1 MMEKEKNMCVVSV
14 IIPTYGRPDFLKRAV
29 ESALQQTYPYVEII
43 VVDDNNPGTEAR
55 IKTEEIMRQYVL
67 EKHNVIYLQHEQ
79 NKNGSAARNTGINH
93 ANGKYI
99 CLLDDDDEMLPPRI
113 ELFVKKMESLDE
125 SWGACY
131 SGFTKIV
138 NDGVVTHGSETR
150 EGDLYNAALMRS
162 LYFCPGSNLFA
173 RTHLAKQIGGFD
185 EDFWRNQDIE
195 FLARLL
201 EISKI
206 ARIPDETLIIHCENR
221 APKKDSYANI
231 VKLEQFYL
239 GKFKSRIEKLPP
251 KEAKKLHQFMALER
265 LRFSIQYKC
274 ASDGI
279 RNCIKNRVS
288 LWMLIRYSTY
298 VLKRVITKKSFGFE
312 I

>member
-29 ESALQQTYPYVEII
+29 ESVLQQTYPYVEII
-43 VVDDNNPGTEAR
+43 VVDDNNPGTETR
-55 IKTEEIMRQYVL
+55 IKTEEIMRQYS
-67 EKHNVIYLQHEQ
+67 EKHNVIYLQHER
-79 NKNGSAARNTGINH
+79 NKNGSAARNTGIRK
-93 ANGKYI
+93 ASGKYI
-99 CLLDDDDEMLPPRI
+99 CLLDDDDEMLPPRV
-113 ELFVKKMESLDE
+113 ELFVKKMESLDD

-131 SGFTKIV
+131 SGFTKIL
-138 NDGVVTHGSETR
+138 NHGVVAHGNETR
-150 EGDLYNAALMRS
+150 EGELYKAALMRS

-173 RTHLAKQIGGFD
+173 RTSLVKQIGGFD
-185 EDFWRNQDIE
+185 EGFWRNQDIE

-206 ARIPDETLIIHCENR
+206 ARIPEETLVIHCENR
-221 APKKDSYANI
+221 VPAKGSYENI

-239 GKFKSRIEKLPP
+239 KKFESRIKKLPQ
-251 KEAKKLHQFMALER
+251 KEAKRLYQFFALER
-265 LRFSIQYKC
+265 LRFAIQYKC

-288 LWMLIRYSTY
+288 LWMLMRYSVY
-298 VLKRVITKKSFGFE
+298 ALKRIITKKSFGFE